1 MKLQKLT
8 IKNLAS
14 IEDAVIDFENGP
26 LSEESLF
33 LICGETGAGKS
44 IIIDAVNFVLGE
56 RTSRELIRYGAAK
69 AKVEAVFDVSEN
81 DAVFPILKELGVG
94 VQDASLCFQGSLPWQ
109 GATCA
114 G

>member
-33 LICGETGAGKS
+33 LFCGVTCDGNTTFLVAIWLALYFETPRM
-44 IIIDAVNFVLGE
+44 E
-56 RTSRELIRYGAAK
+56 RE
-69 AKVEAVFDVSEN
+69 
-81 DAVFPILKELGVG
+81 
-94 VQDASLCFQGSLPWQ
+94 
-109 GATCA
+109 
-114 G
+114 